1 MAVPADTSPMAL
13 PGRGGVRAFRAS
25 DRAAA
30 DELFTAHYPRLAGW
44 VCRMVRDEELAHE
57 IAAEAFTRLMSRWTR
72 LDNPHAYLYRIA
84 TNLVRDHWRRTERE
98 RRAMRTY
105 ANGRRSDVSP
115 AGIGPTEISTELR
128 DLVDTL
134 PERQRDAF
142 LLHYYAGYA
151 VREVAGIL
159 HKPEGTVKSDLFHA
173 RNTLRAAL
181 DGGA

>member
-1 MAVPADTSPMAL
+1 MAVPADTSPITL
-13 PGRGGVRAFRAS
+13 PGRDGVRAFRAS

-30 DELFTAHYPRLAGW
+30 DELFAAHYPRLAGW
-44 VCRMVRDEELAHE
+44 VRRMVRDEDTAHE
-57 IAAEAFTRLMSRWTR
+57 IAAEAFTRLMARWTR

-84 TNLVRDHWRRTERE
+84 TNLVRDHWRRSERE
-98 RRAMRTY
+98 RRALRMY
-105 ANGRRSDVSP
+105 ANGRRTDISAPDIDVD
-115 AGIGPTEISTELR
+115 LR
-128 DLVDTL
+128 ELVDTL

-159 HKPEGTVKSDLFHA
+159 RKPEGTVKSDLFQA

>member
-1 MAVPADTSPMAL
+1 MAVPAETSPIPL
-13 PGRGGVRAFRAS
+13 PGRDGVRAFRAS

-30 DELFTAHYPRLAGW
+30 DELFAAHYPRLAGW
-44 VCRMVRDEELAHE
+44 VRRMVDDDETAHE
-57 IAAEAFTRLMSRWTR
+57 IASEAFTRLMSRWTR

-105 ANGRRSDVSP
+105 ANDHRSDIDRAEMPVD
-115 AGIGPTEISTELR
+115 LR
-128 DLVDTL
+128 ELVDTL
-134 PERQRDAF
+134 PEKQRDAF

-151 VREVAGIL
+151 VREVAGL
-159 HKPEGTVKSDLFHA
+159 MRRPEGTVKSDLFQA

-181 DGGA
+181 DGGHD

>member
-1 MAVPADTSPMAL
+1 MAVPAEPTTL
-13 PGRGGVRAFRAS
+13 PGRGGVRAFNAS
-25 DRAAA
+25 DREAA

-44 VCRMVRDEELAHE
+44 VFRMVRDEELAHE
-57 IAAEAFTRLMSRWTR
+57 IAAEAFTRLMARWTR

-105 ANGRRSDVSP
+105 ANGRRTDVTP
-115 AGIGPTEISTELR
+115 DGIGAELR

-159 HKPEGTVKSDLFHA
+159 RRPEGTVKSDLVQA